1 MIGFFAKAA
10 RILAVATLGVVVS
23 NAAEASSW
31 KVDPARSQ
39 IGFSGTQT
47 GERFQG
53 KFGRYQATID
63 FDPAAPEGGHAVIAI
78 ELGSA
83 TTGDKQRDQALP
95 GEDWFD
101 VSRFPTATFEAKRFV
116 AKGGNAYEAQGTLSL
131 RGVSRDLV
139 LPFTLDTKDGV
150 AHAKGHVDLLRN
162 AYGVGQNAWSSDA
175 YVAFAVGV
183 DIDLI
188 ATAAP

>member
-1 MIGFFAKAA
+1 LIGIAEAV
-10 RILAVATLGVVVS
+10 RIAAVAALAVVVS
-23 NAAEASSW
+23 NAAEAASW

-63 FDPAAPEGGHAVIAI
+63 FDPAAPAGGHAVIAI

-83 TTGDKQRDQALP
+83 TTGDKPRDQALP

-116 AKGGNAYEAQGTLSL
+116 GKGGNAYEAQGTLSL
-131 RGVSRDLV
+131 RGISHDLV
-139 LPFTLDTKDGV
+139 LPFTLDVQDGV
-150 AHAKGHVDLLRN
+150 AHAKGHVDLMRN

-175 YVAFAVGV
+175 YVGFAVGV

-188 ATAAP
+188 ATTGP